1 MEFHFNRKRLLFSTV
16 SALTIGLAPSS
27 AFAQDA
33 GNQEETK
40 ASAFQEI
47 IVTARRRDERL
58 QDVPLAVS
66 VMTEEELK
74 TQLVNDQNDLQQKV
88 PSLSVAGRFGHTGG
102 TYGMRGLSG
111 TSTGTPSVGTYFSE
125 VPTPTNNIGVDTS
138 AGSSLY
144 DLASVQVLKGPQ
156 GTLFGRTSV
165 AGAVLVTPAAP
176 NLSEVE
182 AVGNLSL
189 GSMGLVQGTL
199 AVSIPVIDDVL
210 AIRVAGNYNHRRG
223 YTKVIGTGERLDGLD
238 NDSQRVS
245 VRFEPF
251 SWLKNTT
258 IYDRFHADQSSAAYV
273 PVAYNPNHALFNL
286 PAAAGPAVFGTACTA
301 AESFGLTPSVA
312 ACIQQRLDILTSI
325 RGNLE
330 AETARTAAGGDALR
344 NVNAGNTTGFIDRHT
359 HETVVNRTELT
370 LPALG
375 PLELQLKN
383 IFGYQTTKG
392 LTGVNIGGIPDDL
405 IILYVGVGAGAA
417 LNQSGNQPVLSL
429 GKGNKFYSNET
440 QLSGTLYDDRLNFV
454 VGYYY
459 QHAPSRP
466 DLVNLGSIQK
476 AFGGI
481 TTLNLGYG
489 ATNPFTVGGRANQD
503 AFYGQATLSLDGLL
517 DGVKLTGGV
526 RHTKDDFLLRT
537 AAAVTNPVTGV
548 MTPSSTVTTQAFKSS
563 GTNYNFSIDYK
574 ATPELLVYVAHRK
587 GYSPGGLNNLNAAN
601 SPLFKEQYA
610 PETIEDI
617 EGGFKWDFNFGA
629 TRGRLNMAAYQAW
642 YSGIQRPISTLS
654 SSGSA
659 VSFIANVAKAKLRG
673 LEVELTVLPT
683 DNLTLGFNYSLND
696 TKYTSWTGADPYG
709 GTTGLDADGNLDLSD
724 SPFQNAPKHKLNVN
738 ATYDIPLAGD
748 NGTVAITGQY
758 TYQSRAYYLSAAN
771 RYLELFPDTTRDNI
785 SQKGFGIANA
795 RIDWREPLGHE
806 GITASL
812 FARNLFDKLYATTS
826 SSLNNS
832 LGVTAKQFAEPRI
845 FGASLSFQY

>member
-325 RGNLE
+325 RE
-330 AETARTAAGGDALR
+330 IWKPRPRARQRAATHCEMSMQETPRVSLTDIR
-344 NVNAGNTTGFIDRHT
+344 MKRWSTGR
-359 HETVVNRTELT
+359 
-370 LPALG
+370 
-375 PLELQLKN
+375 
-383 IFGYQTTKG
+383 
-392 LTGVNIGGIPDDL
+392 
-405 IILYVGVGAGAA
+405 
-417 LNQSGNQPVLSL
+417 S
-429 GKGNKFYSNET
+429 
-440 QLSGTLYDDRLNFV
+440 
-454 VGYYY
+454 
-459 QHAPSRP
+459 
-466 DLVNLGSIQK
+466 
-476 AFGGI
+476 
-481 TTLNLGYG
+481 
-489 ATNPFTVGGRANQD
+489 
-503 AFYGQATLSLDGLL
+503 
-517 DGVKLTGGV
+517 
-526 RHTKDDFLLRT
+526 
-537 AAAVTNPVTGV
+537 
-548 MTPSSTVTTQAFKSS
+548 
-563 GTNYNFSIDYK
+563 
-574 ATPELLVYVAHRK
+574 
-587 GYSPGGLNNLNAAN
+587 
-601 SPLFKEQYA
+601 
-610 PETIEDI
+610 
-617 EGGFKWDFNFGA
+617 
-629 TRGRLNMAAYQAW
+629 
-642 YSGIQRPISTLS
+642 
-654 SSGSA
+654 
-659 VSFIANVAKAKLRG
+659 
-673 LEVELTVLPT
+673 
-683 DNLTLGFNYSLND
+683 
-696 TKYTSWTGADPYG
+696 
-709 GTTGLDADGNLDLSD
+709 
-724 SPFQNAPKHKLNVN
+724 
-738 ATYDIPLAGD
+738 
-748 NGTVAITGQY
+748 
-758 TYQSRAYYLSAAN
+758 
-771 RYLELFPDTTRDNI
+771 
-785 SQKGFGIANA
+785 
-795 RIDWREPLGHE
+795 
-806 GITASL
+806 
-812 FARNLFDKLYATTS
+812 
-826 SSLNNS
+826 
-832 LGVTAKQFAEPRI
+832 
-845 FGASLSFQY
+845 

>member
-1 MEFHFNRKRLLFSTV
+1 MGFHFDKKGLLFSTV
-16 SALTIGLAPSS
+16 SVLAFAMAPSS
-27 AFAQDA
+27 AFAQDTKS
-33 GNQEETK
+33 GEEVESSTLG
-40 ASAFQEI
+40 EI
-47 IVTARRRDERL
+47 VVTARRREEKL

-66 VMTEEELK
+66 VMTQDELK

-125 VPTPTNNIGVDTS
+125 VPSPTNNIGVDTS
-138 AGSSLY
+138 AGTSLY

-176 NLSEVE
+176 NLNEVE
-182 AVGNLSL
+182 ANGNLAF
-189 GSMGLVQGTL
+189 GNMGYVQGTL
-199 AVSIPVIDDVL
+199 AVSVPIINDIL
-210 AIRVAGNYNHRRG
+210 AIRAAGNYNHRRG

-273 PVAYNPNHALFNL
+273 PVAYNPANRLFNL
-286 PAAAGPAVFGTACTA
+286 SAATGPAVFGTACA
-301 AESFGLTPSVA
+301 AAASLGLAPSAA

-325 RGNLE
+325 KTNLA
-330 AETARTAAGGDALR
+330 AETARAAAGGNALR
-344 NVNAGNTTGFIDRHT
+344 RVNAGNTTSFIDRHT
-359 HETVVNRTELT
+359 HETIVNRTELT

-375 PLELQLKN
+375 PLELQVKN

-405 IILYVGVGAGAA
+405 IVLYVGVGAGAA
-417 LNQSGNQPVLSL
+417 LNQNGNQPVLSL

-440 QLSGTLYDDRLNFV
+440 QLSGTLYGDRLDFV

-476 AFGGI
+476 AFGGV
-481 TTLNLGYG
+481 TTLNLGYS

-517 DGVKLTGGV
+517 DGVKVTAGV

-548 MTPSSTVTTQAFKSS
+548 FTPSPTVSSQPFKSS

-574 ATPELLVYVAHRK
+574 ATPALLVYVAHRK
-587 GYSPGGLNNLNAAN
+587 GYSPGGLNNLNAAG
-601 SPLFKEQYA
+601 SALFVPEYA
-610 PETIEDI
+610 PETIKDVEA
-617 EGGFKWDFNFGA
+617 GFKWDFNLGG

-654 SSGSA
+654 ATGAA

-673 LEVELTVLPT
+673 VESELTVLLT
-683 DNLTLGFNYSLND
+683 DNLTLGVNYSLND
-696 TKYTSWTGADPYG
+696 AKYTSWTGADPYG
-709 GTTGLDADGNLDLSD
+709 GTTANIDLSD
-724 SPFQNAPKHKLNVN
+724 SPFQNAPKHKLNLN
-738 ATYDIPLAGD
+738 ATYDIMLAGD

-771 RYLELFPDTTRDNI
+771 RYLALFPGTTRNDI

-795 RIDWREPLGHE
+795 RIDWREPLGRQ

-812 FARNLFDKLYATTS
+812 FARNLFDKIYATTS

-845 FGASLSFQY
+845 FGASVSFQY